1 MSQNHIS
8 RQITVAEMSPHVH
21 SFAPGENKV
30 NKISE
35 WLIKWIEKSLKSG
48 KIKPYDLLPAKGD
61 LAFHTGVSK
70 GTIQNVF
77 RLVED
82 YGLLESKQKI
92 GTYIVDRTKR
102 CNAKLTSKREL
113 TVEAIKKYIKDN
125 DYKIGDCLISIRKLG
140 QIIGNSTATIR
151 IAIGT
156 LISENI
162 LKKENNVFVI
172 NRIDFD
178 LQEIQAQTLVEKIA
192 DKIKAYIMQNFQSGE
207 KLPANFELA
216 EKFNV
221 SIKTIHDSIKLLSKD
236 GLLFTRR
243 GQYGTVVV
251 NSNNSNIPYHYERI
265 ETKIREYIRTN
276 CEVGAKLPSILEF
289 AKSYEV
295 SAKTVKKA
303 LDNLADE
310 GYVTFVRGRYG
321 GTFVTD
327 IPQGNDGYKWL
338 AINPDFIPH
347 TENRRILE
355 N

>member
-8 RQITVAEMSPHVH
+8 QQITVAEMSPH
-21 SFAPGENKV
+21 V

-162 LKKENNVFVI
+162 LNKDNN
-172 NRIDFD
+172 D